1 MNFVA
6 ADPASDAGNG
16 PVERVQQGAYS
27 RPFHRLY
34 RNPFVKSALPLK
46 LVIPLVLGIVASLAI
61 AVYAE
66 LGYRRLESAN
76 RQMAV
81 SLAMQ
86 AAVHQTLALITDAET
101 GQRGYLLT
109 GKDEYLGP
117 YKADSED
124 RGRIQQV
131 A

>member
-1 MNFVA
+1 MNFIA
-6 ADPASDAGNG
+6 ADSAADAGDG
-16 PVERVQQGAYS
+16 AVERSQQGAYS
-27 RPFHRLY
+27 RLSDRL
-34 RNPFVKSALPLK
+34 PQGPLVKSALPLK

-86 AAVHQTLALITDAET
+86 AAEV
-101 GQRGYLLT
+101 R
-109 GKDEYLGP
+109 
-117 YKADSED
+117 S
-124 RGRIQQV
+124 
-131 A
+131 